1 MVILMK
7 VKPILKTLW
16 ISFLSTF
23 TLVLSQTLT
32 ASGFENINTIKLPFL
47 EVPIE
52 YLIINF
58 FVFVMLTILF
68 ILLNDL
74 MPVHKLSKG
83 VLYSFMVSLVWI
95 ALKFQPS
102 AFENISKYIFDS
114 IVFMIPILIY
124 GVFLGYLAT
133 EKTKTFEFK
142 KRQLG
147 FSSISAVWILFH
159 LIYMA
164 ISGSAK
170 GQVFNYISWLIVA
183 SLILGLVFGLI
194 YEFSLAGKKNSLFVT
209 SISIV
214 LIFVSFYAYQFAVQ
228 GEFDV
233 KLLIRISLDITSIIL
248 AIQFF
253 EIYLHRLQK
262 PEK

>member
-1 MVILMK
+1 MK

-23 TLVLSQTLT
+23 TLVLAQTLT
-32 ASGFENINTIKLPFL
+32 TNGFENINKIRLSFL
-47 EVPIE
+47 ELPIE
-52 YLIINF
+52 YFIINF
-58 FVFVMLTILF
+58 FVFVILTILF
-68 ILLNDL
+68 IMLNDSL
-74 MPVHKLSKG
+74 PVHKLAKG
-83 VLYSFMVSLVWI
+83 ILYALMVSLVWI

-102 AFENISKYIFDS
+102 AFENIRKYIFDS

-142 KRQLG
+142 KRHLG
-147 FSSISAVWILFH
+147 YSLISAIWILFH
-159 LIYMA
+159 LIYMS
-164 ISGSAK
+164 ISGSPE
-170 GQVFNYISWLIVA
+170 GQVFNYIVWLILA

-194 YEFSLAGKKNSLFVT
+194 YGFSLSSEKNSLFVT
-209 SISIV
+209 TIAVII
-214 LIFVSFYAYQFAVQ
+214 IFFSYYAYQFAVRS
-228 GEFDV
+228 EFDV

-253 EIYLHRLQK
+253 EIYLHRLEK